1 MSVRDGVFD
10 GAQARLVEFA
20 NRGFPPVLPRRERW
34 R

>member
-10 GAQARLVEFA
+10 DAQARLVEFA
-20 NRGFPPVLPRRERW
+20 NRGFPLVPPRREGW